1 MKFEHLIEINDL
13 NNPMTQVIT
22 REQLWRGLV
31 VRAESPKFFVPY
43 MDDCTITARAEK
55 TISRTLRFGDLI
67 VNDRVQFEPLQHV
80 HYDVAAQNDIPHS
93 TLRMTIEE
101 PEPHALFVRFAY
113 DDGHSAEEDSANE
126 MYNEYRRSAYQEA
139 DIDTI
144 KVIREMVEE
153 GLLPVSLNS

>member
-22 REQLWRGLV
+22 REQLWRGLI

-43 MDDCTITARAEK
+43 LDDCTITERSAQGV
-55 TISRTLRFGDLI
+55 SRTLKFGDLI
-67 VNDRVQFEPLQHV
+67 VSDQVQYEALHHV

-101 PEPHALFVRFAY
+101 PQPQALFVRFAY
-113 DDGHSAEEDSANE
+113 DDGHTEAEDAANE
-126 MYNEYRRSAYQEA
+126 MYNEYRRSAYQES
-139 DIDTI
+139 DIDTV

-153 GLLPVSLNS
+153 GLLPPALNS

>member
-43 MDDCTITARAEK
+43 MDDCTVTERAGN

-67 VNDRVQFEPLQHV
+67 VNDKVLFEHLQHV
-80 HYDVAAQNDIPHS
+80 HYDVAPQNDIPHS
-93 TLRMTIEE
+93 TLRMSIEE

-113 DDGHSAEEDSANE
+113 DDGHTEAEDSANE
-126 MYNEYRRSAYQEA
+126 MYNE
-139 DIDTI
+139 
-144 KVIREMVEE
+144 
-153 GLLPVSLNS
+153 